1 MGGSPRLW
9 KEVAILKEE
18 AFAGKQVACTA
29 IENPQMRGF
38 LVTPIGTVLDIDT
51 LPRFRKRPKRS
62 GLIPD
67 YAIRPVQTAQTAQ
80 PE

>member
-1 MGGSPRLW
+1 
-9 KEVAILKEE
+9 LKEE

-29 IENPQMRGF
+29 IENPQMRGI
-38 LVTPIGTVLDIDT
+38 LVTPIGTPLDIDT
-51 LPRFRKRPKRS
+51 LLRFRKRPKRS

-67 YAIRPVQTAQTAQ
+67 YTARPARTALIKTAQTAQ